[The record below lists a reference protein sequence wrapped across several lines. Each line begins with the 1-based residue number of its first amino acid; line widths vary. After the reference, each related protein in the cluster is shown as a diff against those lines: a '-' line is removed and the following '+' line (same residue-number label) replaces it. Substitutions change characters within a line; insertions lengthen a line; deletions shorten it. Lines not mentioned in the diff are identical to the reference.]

1 MLADSLKWVVL
12 LGYGVLLWW
21 LSPWSGDDEMFY
33 EGQSESGDPVS
44 FWLLTGSVFISWIFA
59 KSITNAANLG
69 ATYGL
74 TGGLAYAAWYL
85 SIPVAGVVIYLI
97 RGQYDV
103 DTLAEYLTTKYGR
116 IATLTFMIAIF
127 IRLFNEIWSNTI
139 VVGTYFGTKGSSTY
153 YLACGAFVLIT
164 LLYSLRGG
172 LRSSILTDALQV
184 ILMVFFLSLVLGYI
198 VPGNTRELITAGDLS
213 MAGGLDLLLVGLL
226 QALSYPFHDPV
237 LTDRGFITDR
247 ETTLKG
253 FMTAGAFGILAIV
266 IFSFVGGY
274 AYLHDFTIQDDAP
287 PQVAASLGVSVF
299 FMMNVIM
306 LTSAGSTIDSTF
318 SSLARGFGKD
328 VWSFINEQNSGNV
341 SVGRWVMIVMAVLG
355 TLPVFTE
362 VKILQATTISGT
374 MVMGL
379 APIFLCFWWKRPGPL
394 AFHLSFWF
402 GLVVGFMEVLGL
414 QLTQFG
420 IPMMIDI
427 GSGDYARLLGFNFYG
442 LLGCLSLYVI
452 GAWIES
458 EIELETSAV
467 RTVRAIL
474 KQA

>member
-1 MLADSLKWVVL
+1 MPAGGLKWIVL

-21 LSPWSGDDEMFY
+21 LSPWSGNSDMFY
-33 EGQSESGDPVS
+33 EGQSEGGDPVS

-59 KSITNAANLG
+59 KSITNAANL
-69 ATYGL
+69 AASYGL

-85 SIPVAGVVIYLI
+85 SIPVAGVVIYYI
-97 RGQYDV
+97 RRQYDV
-103 DTLAEYLTTKYGR
+103 ESLAEFLTAKYGE

-139 VVGTYFGTKGSSTY
+139 VVGTYFGSKGSGTY

-172 LRSSILTDALQV
+172 LRSSVLTDGIQV

-198 VPGNTRELITAGDLS
+198 VPGNTRELVTAGELS
-213 MAGGLDLLLVGLL
+213 MTGGLDLLLVGLL
-226 QALSYPFHDPV
+226 QSLSYPFHDPV
-237 LTDRGFITDR
+237 LTDRGFISDR
-247 ETTLKG
+247 ETTLKS
-253 FMTAGAFGILAIV
+253 FFTAGAIGVATIV
-266 IFSFVGGY
+266 IFSLVGVY
-274 AYLHDFTIQDDAP
+274 AYLNGFAIQDDAP

-328 VWSFINEQNSGNV
+328 LWNFVNETTTGNV
-341 SVGRWVMIVMAVLG
+341 SVGRWVMVVMSVLG
-355 TLPVFTE
+355 TLPIFTD

-379 APIFLCFWWKRPGPL
+379 APIFLFFWWERPGPL

-402 GLVVGFMEVLGL
+402 GLLMGFVEILGL
-414 QLTQFG
+414 RVSEYGVPL
-420 IPMMIDI
+420 MISI

-442 LLGCLSLYVI
+442 LIGCVSLYVL
-452 GAWIES
+452 GALLES
-458 EIELETSAV
+458 RVEFEISPV
-467 RTVRAIL
+467 RTARTLL
-474 KQA
+474 KS